1 MIYIATDIHGRGV
14 RHVLAFDNRDDL
26 YRYAQDVHE
35 HERSGENWPR
45 ASYSI
50 ERLCECLYDRG
61 VGFGARSHRRV
72 SRRDA
77 YRLARDGAERVGF

>member
-14 RHVLAFDNRDDL
+14 RHVLAFDNREDL
-26 YRYAQDVHE
+26 FLYARRVT
-35 HERSGENWPR
+35 ERCGDRWPR

-50 ERLCECLYDRG
+50 DRLCECLYDRG

-77 YRLARDGAERVGF
+77 YRLARDGAERIGF

>member
-14 RHVLAFDNRDDL
+14 RHIIAFDNREDL
-26 YRYAQDVHE
+26 YRYAEKVT
-35 HERSGENWPR
+35 ERCGERLPR

-61 VGFGARSHRRV
+61 IGFGARSHRRV

-77 YRLARDGAERVGF
+77 YRLARDGAERHGF